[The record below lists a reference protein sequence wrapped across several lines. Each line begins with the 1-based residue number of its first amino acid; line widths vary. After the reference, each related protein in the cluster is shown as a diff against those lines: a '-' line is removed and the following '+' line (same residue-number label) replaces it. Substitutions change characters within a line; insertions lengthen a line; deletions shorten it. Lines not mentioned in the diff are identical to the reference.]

1 MVKGKHLSQDEYD
14 DDIDDNVDDK
24 DEIEVEEEDFSNEDD
39 KRQTSTVEDDDTD
52 PWAKLRE
59 ESVNDLN
66 TAWEEQVAQ
75 YTMQGLLKNDAE
87 HQASSLLLPAYRR
100 RPRNLYLDYLKWHQ
114 VLKTDP
120 VHCLCTA

>member
-24 DEIEVEEEDFSNEDD
+24 DEIEVEEEDCSDEDD
-39 KRQTSTVEDDDTD
+39 KRKTSTVENDDTD
-52 PWAKLRE
+52 PWDKLCE

-75 YTMQGLLKNDAE
+75 YTMQGFLKNDAE

-100 RPRNLYLDYLKWHQ
+100 RPRNLYLDYLKWHK
-114 VLKTDP
+114 VLW
-120 VHCLCTA
+120 